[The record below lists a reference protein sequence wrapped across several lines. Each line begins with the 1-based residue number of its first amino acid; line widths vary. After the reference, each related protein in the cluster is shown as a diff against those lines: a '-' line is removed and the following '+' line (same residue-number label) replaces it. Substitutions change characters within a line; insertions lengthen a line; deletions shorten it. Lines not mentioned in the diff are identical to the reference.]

1 MSEYLVR
8 GALLA
13 CQYGS
18 HPRRLNL
25 PKCHGIY
32 VEGKP
37 LIRESDCIVDEN
49 ISYFGICSCETP
61 PANAETVTLVPYSED
76 GNANGTV
83 KGKKCYPCIV
93 GQWRG
98 ISENVKVSGEV
109 HGISTDSFLVCQHGG
124 LIQPLTSGQ
133 EYVEEEK

>member
-32 VEGKP
+32 IEEKP
-37 LIRESDCIVDEN
+37 LMREDDCLLDEN
-49 ISYFGICSCETP
+49 ISYFGVCSCQTP
-61 PANAETVTLVPYSED
+61 PEGAQTISLAPYGEEQIGS
-76 GNANGTV
+76 GTIT
-83 KGKKCYPCIV
+83 GKKCCPHII
-93 GQWRG
+93 GTWRG
-98 ISENVKVSGEV
+98 ISEQVKLSGDM
-109 HGISTDSFLVCQHGG
+109 HGISMDSFLVCKCGG
-124 LIQPLTSGQ
+124 LIQPFTSGQ
-133 EYVEEEK
+133 EYEE